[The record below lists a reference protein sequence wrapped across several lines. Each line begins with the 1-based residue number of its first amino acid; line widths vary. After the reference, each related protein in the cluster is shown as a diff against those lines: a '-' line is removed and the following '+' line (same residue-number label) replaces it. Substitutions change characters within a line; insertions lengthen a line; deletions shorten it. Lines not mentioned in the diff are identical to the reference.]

1 MRFKRR
7 HRRNRTN
14 RSGARE
20 NTRRQIWEDP
30 SIVEGMFNDAEWGRY
45 QQAADDSAP
54 SQKMA
59 QHIQSAIE
67 RDERKVRQREIRLRR
82 SNRLMQVGIAAVL
95 LIFIAFQFWQ
105 ESATVAPRG
114 STQYSAQD
122 SILALSPRW
131 VSIVNDSDQTD
142 TVQLPDQ
149 STVHLFAHSSLQY
162 RDNFS
167 VAARDIYL
175 EGKGF
180 FDVVRD
186 TSRAF
191 SVYAGGTKTTALG
204 TSFTIDTRVAEQHT
218 AVKLHSGKIVVAS
231 TTAVP
236 AFENVFLDRQGTS
249 LILDANMRIV
259 RTEPARRVKA
269 APETKAAAP
278 APIKSRLHLENIPLP
293 DVFATLEQAYQ
304 TQIHIE
310 DGHIGKIQ
318 YTGIIDP
325 ETEALAD
332 VLTVICL
339 INDLRYKIGEDGT
352 FHVYY
357 SKIPVADST
366 ANDHFEEE
374 QQQLH
379 NHDNL

>member
-1 MRFKRR
+1 
-7 HRRNRTN
+7 
-14 RSGARE
+14 
-20 NTRRQIWEDP
+20 
-30 SIVEGMFNDAEWGRY
+30 MFNDTEWRRY
-45 QQAADDSAP
+45 QQPADDSTP

-59 QHIQSAIE
+59 KHIQSAVE
-67 RDERKVRQREIRLRR
+67 QDERKARQREIRLRR

-105 ESATVAPRG
+105 DAASLTTDNSEE
-114 STQYSAQD
+114 YSQQD
-122 SILALSPRW
+122 SVLALSPRW

-142 TVQLPDQ
+142 TVQLPDE

-186 TSRAF
+186 TSRPF
-191 SVYAGGTKTTALG
+191 NVYAGGTKTTALG

-218 AVKLHSGKIVVAS
+218 AVKLQSGKIVVAS
-231 TTAVP
+231 TTTVP

-269 APETKAAAP
+269 ATETKAAAP
-278 APIKSRLHLENIPLP
+278 APINSRLHLENIPLP

-325 ETEALAD
+325 EIEALAD
-332 VLTVICL
+332 VLTVFCL

-366 ANDHFEEE
+366 ASDHFEEE
-374 QQQLH
+374 EEEQQLYH
-379 NHDNL
+379 HDNL

>member
-1 MRFKRR
+1 MRFRRR

-14 RSGARE
+14 RSEARE
-20 NTRRQIWEDP
+20 HTRRQIWEDP
-30 SIVEGMFNDAEWGRY
+30 SIVEEMFNDTEWRRY

-59 QHIQSAIE
+59 KHIQSAVE
-67 RDERKVRQREIRLRR
+67 QDERKARQQEIRLRR

-105 ESATVAPRG
+105 APVAPRG

-122 SILALSPRW
+122 SVLALSPRW

-149 STVHLFAHSSLQY
+149 STVRLFANSSLQY

-167 VAARDIYL
+167 VTARDIYL

-186 TSRAF
+186 TSRPF

-204 TSFTIDTRVAEQHT
+204 TSFTIDTRVAEQRT
-218 AVKLHSGKIVVAS
+218 AVELHSGKIVVAS

-236 AFENVFLDRQGTS
+236 AFENVFLVRRGAS
-249 LILDANMRIV
+249 LFLYAHMRIV
-259 RTEPARRVKA
+259 RIAPARRVKA
-269 APETKAAAP
+269 AETKAAVP
-278 APIKSRLHLENIPLP
+278 ASITSRLHLENIPLP

-304 TQIHIE
+304 TPIHIE
-310 DGHIGKIQ
+310 DGHIGEIQ

-325 ETEALAD
+325 ETETLAD

-339 INDLRYKIGEDGT
+339 INDLHYKIGEDGT
-352 FHVYY
+352 FHIYY

-374 QQQLH
+374 EQQQLH

>member
-1 MRFKRR
+1 
-7 HRRNRTN
+7 
-14 RSGARE
+14 
-20 NTRRQIWEDP
+20 
-30 SIVEGMFNDAEWGRY
+30 
-45 QQAADDSAP
+45 
-54 SQKMA
+54 
-59 QHIQSAIE
+59 SAIE

-105 ESATVAPRG
+105 DAASLAPHN
-114 STQYSAQD
+114 SEEYSQQD

-131 VSIVNDSDQTD
+131 VSIVNDSDQID

-167 VAARDIYL
+167 VTARDIYL

-186 TSRAF
+186 TSRPF

-204 TSFTIDTRVAEQHT
+204 TSFTIDTRVAEQRT
-218 AVKLHSGKIVVAS
+218 AVELHSGKIVVAS

-236 AFENVFLDRQGTS
+236 AFENVFLDRRGAS
-249 LILDANMRIV
+249 LELDAHMRIV
-259 RTEPARRVKA
+259 RIEPARRVKA
-269 APETKAAAP
+269 AETKAAAP
-278 APIKSRLHLENIPLP
+278 APINSRLHLENIPLP

-366 ANDHFEEE
+366 ASDHFEEE
-374 QQQLH
+374 EEQQLYH
-379 NHDNL
+379 HDNL

>member
-1 MRFKRR
+1 MRFRRR
-7 HRRNRTN
+7 HRRDRTN
-14 RSGARE
+14 RSEASE
-20 NTRRQIWEDP
+20 HTRRQIWEDP
-30 SIVEGMFNDAEWGRY
+30 SIVEEMFNDTEWRRY
-45 QQAADDSAP
+45 QEAADDSAP

-59 QHIQSAIE
+59 QHIQGAIE
-67 RDERKVRQREIRLRR
+67 QDERKARQREIRLRR
-82 SNRLMQVGIAAVL
+82 SNRLVQVGIAAVL

-105 ESATVAPRG
+105 DAAHLTPQHPKHASVH
-114 STQYSAQD
+114 D
-122 SILALSPRW
+122 SVLALSPRW

-149 STVHLFAHSSLQY
+149 TTVHLFAHSSLQY

-167 VAARDIYL
+167 ATARDIYL

-186 TSRAF
+186 TSRPF

-204 TSFTIDTRVAEQHT
+204 TSFTVDARAAEQHT
-218 AVKLHSGKIVVAS
+218 AVELHSGKIVIAS

-236 AFENVFLDRQGTS
+236 AFENVRLDRRGAS
-249 LILDANMRIV
+249 LVLDAHMRIV
-259 RTEPARRVKA
+259 RTEPARGVKA
-269 APETKAAAP
+269 ASETKAAAP
-278 APIKSRLHLENIPLP
+278 ASIVSRLHLENIPLP

-304 TQIHIE
+304 TPIHIQ

-318 YTGIIDP
+318 YTGSIDT

-339 INDLRYKIGEDGT
+339 INDLHYKIGEDGT

-357 SKIPVADST
+357 NQIPVADST
-366 ANDHFEEE
+366 ANDHFEEK
-374 QQQLH
+374 QQQH

>member
-1 MRFKRR
+1 
-7 HRRNRTN
+7 
-14 RSGARE
+14 
-20 NTRRQIWEDP
+20 
-30 SIVEGMFNDAEWGRY
+30 MFNDTEWRRY
-45 QQAADDSAP
+45 QQPADDSTP

-59 QHIQSAIE
+59 KHIQSAVE
-67 RDERKVRQREIRLRR
+67 QDERKARQREIRLRR

-105 ESATVAPRG
+105 DAASLTTDNSEE
-114 STQYSAQD
+114 YSQQD
-122 SILALSPRW
+122 SVLALSPRW

-186 TSRAF
+186 TSRPF
-191 SVYAGGTKTTALG
+191 NVYAGGTKTTALG
-204 TSFTIDTRVAEQHT
+204 TSFTIDTRVAEQRT

-231 TTAVP
+231 TTTVP

-249 LILDANMRIV
+249 LILDAHMRIV
-259 RTEPARRVKA
+259 RIEPARRVKA
-269 APETKAAAP
+269 AETKAAVP
-278 APIKSRLHLENIPLP
+278 ASITSRLHLENIPLP
-293 DVFATLEQAYQ
+293 DVFAMLEQAYQ
-304 TQIHIE
+304 TPIHIE

-339 INDLRYKIGEDGT
+339 INDLHYKIGEDGT
-352 FHVYY
+352 FHIYY
-357 SKIPVADST
+357 SQITVADST

-374 QQQLH
+374 QQLH